1 MGAVSFKLLR
11 SAFGAAPPRE
21 RAPRRVREAELL
33 VLRGLTALLEAGRG
47 GAGDR
52 VPGKLAAALGR
63 GVSLAH
69 AYAGLDFEEKRLF
82 ETSLAPE
89 LLAEFF
95 SLAEESD
102 AASLR
107 EAMLG
112 LALRLEAQGRIPAA
126 LALYRELSPAPTRG
140 TPQERFEAILGGGTF
155 GNRAERALRDLVGQA
170 TDYRAIVPM
179 VAGSMAYAATRA
191 AFLGRCARAMPGLPA
206 RAAATG
212 AGFLAEVP
220 VFALGSR
227 GLHAWSG
234 EAVAWDAPSV
244 ARDFGVAALAL
255 GAMKLGGSLG
265 RRGLEGLAFGRPAFA
280 ERAGWLL
287 PQAGMYFG
295 LLAAHETEVALGLR
309 GPAPWTSSAL
319 DAFASLL
326 ALGAGARLGQRALGP
341 GFSRF
346 QAELRLRAEGPARR
360 DPWPRDRKGDAGLA
374 EDAVSPDI
382 PLLYRPVWKTAREAG
397 AVQFLAQGWLQVL
410 QGRLGPHFNPYLRVL
425 RRPSQ
430 PDELVYAE
438 SDFEIHLQRDP
449 QGALLTNG
457 RREGGRTQRDRLYV
471 VRGGDWAHPYEVRV
485 LTPLTEGDFVLWRRK
500 NGECEIRVFEKSGH
514 PLRWE
519 DFPRDR
525 LKPPRLQQ
533 ARVEASV
540 ETGGTTAPSEESEV
554 VEAKPGP
561 LDLPAPEIAEEE
573 FWYEGAGPKAL
584 ATIEVADLDIVSE
597 LSVETPSRAGLPIGA
612 ATHADPPARG
622 SSLLDRDGVRGF
634 FQLSPEEGMEALR
647 RKILGL
653 YPELGE
659 AEREAVGRVVDLV
672 FSEREEDLKI
682 VREIRQGVRAA
693 LPAAGVAEKRM
704 LWGPTL
710 GELSRHLRVGLMPWF
725 LIAEGER
732 ESLWVAA
739 LQSHF
744 FPDEVLVH
752 AGLKTNYTRSPAPDD
767 QAMELFYGLPPSKI
781 AAVLTLGEFRE
792 RIFPWPEPWMGPEAD
807 LTDIFRSIPQ
817 ARSFALGGKT
827 LIYRLE
833 GSLRGTTEIFS
844 FTRIHPSETEPPG
857 TAASPP
863 EQSGEAVGDSR
874 LGRRRF
880 QVEGPSFANSR
891 DRGKYLEAI
900 LDFLEVQAIPAAAMK
915 AGQAHDL
922 PALLALAELEDP
934 ASPAVRR
941 LRAQMYPT
949 GQSVT
954 PQQPQEAP

>member
-1 MGAVSFKLLR
+1 MGALSLKLLR
-11 SAFGAAPPRE
+11 SAFGAMPQ
-21 RAPRRVREAELL
+21 RAPRHAREGDLL
-33 VLRGLTALLEAGRG
+33 VLRGMMALLETGRG
-47 GAGDR
+47 GDGDR
-52 VPGKLAAALGR
+52 VQKKLASALGR

-69 AYAGLDFEEKRLF
+69 AYAGLNFEEKRLF

-102 AASLR
+102 AASLCD
-107 EAMLG
+107 AMLG

-126 LALYRELSPAPTRG
+126 LALYRELSPTPTRG
-140 TPQERFEAILGGGTF
+140 TPQERIEAILGGGPF
-155 GNRAERALRDLVGQA
+155 GNRAERALRDLAGQA

-179 VAGSMAYAATRA
+179 VAGSVAYAATRA
-191 AFLGRCARAMPGLPA
+191 AFLGRCARAMPGLRA
-206 RAAATG
+206 RAAAVG

-234 EAVAWDAPSV
+234 EAVSWDAPSV
-244 ARDFGVAALAL
+244 ARDFAATALVL

-265 RRGLEGLAFGRPAFA
+265 RRGLEEVAVGRPTFA

-295 LLAAHETEVALGLR
+295 LLAAHETEAALGLR
-309 GPAPWTSSAL
+309 DKAPWTSSAL
-319 DAFASLL
+319 EAFASLL
-326 ALGAGARLGQRALGP
+326 ALGAGARLGQLALGP
-341 GFSRF
+341 GFARF
-346 QAELRLRAEGPARR
+346 QAELQLRAEGTARR
-360 DPWPRDRKGDAGLA
+360 DPWPRERKVDAELA
-374 EDAVSPDI
+374 EDAASRDI
-382 PLLYRPVWKTAREAG
+382 PLVYRPVWKMAREAG
-397 AVQFLAQGWLQVL
+397 AAQFLAQGWFPALQE
-410 QGRLGPHFNPYLRVL
+410 RLGPHFNPYLRVL
-425 RRPSQ
+425 RQPSRS
-430 PDELVYAE
+430 DHLVYAE
-438 SDFEIHLQRDP
+438 SDFEIHLHKAP
-449 QGALLTNG
+449 QGTLLTNG
-457 RREGGRTQRDRLYV
+457 RREGGGTQRDRLYV
-471 VRGGDWAHPYEVRV
+471 VRGGDWERPYEVHV
-485 LTPLTEGDFVLWRRK
+485 LTLLSEGDFVLWRRE
-500 NGECEIRVFEKSGH
+500 NGEREIRVFEKNCHS
-514 PLRWE
+514 LRWD

-525 LKPPRLQQ
+525 LKPPRLRQ
-533 ARVEASV
+533 ARAEDSV
-540 ETGGTTAPSEESEV
+540 KNGGTTASPKEPEV
-554 VEAKPGP
+554 VDAKPGP

-584 ATIEVADLDIVSE
+584 ATIEVADSDIVSE
-597 LSVETPSRAGLPIGA
+597 FSVATPPRPESPIHTA
-612 ATHADPPARG
+612 VRADPPARG
-622 SSLLDRDGVRGF
+622 SSLLDRDGVRRF

-659 AEREAVGRVVDLV
+659 IEREAVSRVVDLV

-682 VREIRQGVRAA
+682 VREIRQGVWAA
-693 LPAAGVAEKRM
+693 LPAAGVTEKRM

-725 LIAEGER
+725 MIAEGER

-752 AGLKTNYTRSPAPDD
+752 AGLKTNYTRSPAPDE
-767 QAMELFYGLPPSKI
+767 QVMELFYGLPPSKI

-807 LTDIFRSIPQ
+807 LTDIFRSIPP

-827 LIYRLE
+827 LVYRVE
-833 GSLRGTTEIFS
+833 ESLRGTTEIFS
-844 FTRIHPSETEPPG
+844 FTRIHPSEPEPPG

-863 EQSGEAVGDSR
+863 EQAGEAVGDSR

-880 QVEGPSFANSR
+880 QVEGPSFASFR

-922 PALLALAELEDP
+922 PALLALAEVEDP
-934 ASPAVRR
+934 AAPTARR
-941 LRAQMYPT
+941 LRAKMYPT
-949 GQSVT
+949 GQSGT